1 MVSIGSAKLSLS
13 VLLPLLLILG
23 MMIGTGSC
31 AAVGDNGGKTTGLST
46 EIGIH
51 ENEVYYMYIYR
62 ELRYIHTEEP
72 LYQDNPELSTPL

>member
-1 MVSIGSAKLSLS
+1 MCVVVVLQMVSIGSANVSLS
-13 VLLPLLLILG
+13 VPLLILLILG

-51 ENEVYYMYIYR
+51 GNEVYAC
-62 ELRYIHTEEP
+62 TFTG
-72 LYQDNPELSTPL
+72 N